1 MYIHDFQYMVSCCVT
16 EKYLTGTVLC
26 IFWQV
31 PGEEEGKEDEGV
43 IYKIEIPANRY
54 T

>member
-1 MYIHDFQYMVSCCVT
+1 MTDEHQIA
-16 EKYLTGTVLC
+16 TVDC
-26 IFWQV
+26 IFWQI

-54 T
+54 TLSIAYLDV